1 MAKHAVHRKKKQ
13 KNQAFSFRHAVILCL
28 CFIGI
33 CFGLYLWYAAFTIG
47 QGTPAVDD
55 DDFRPTFGPPPYRI
69 AIDAGHGGSDPGAQ
83 GIVTEKEMTAATAEA
98 LRGWLEADPNFIPLQ
113 TRESYDATAKPAERA
128 AAANALSP
136 DLLLSVHGNSA
147 PEGSTASGFE
157 CYPSVPGRTWHQES
171 YYFAKR
177 LASAMRSAGASLR
190 GRGGVRYIYY
200 IGEAKQLV
208 ETSHTEVRA
217 ERSFTILEDAN
228 CPAVLAEQCFV
239 TSAADVAQFGSEE
252 GCRRT
257 ARAYYEAIC
266 TYFEITPLPE

>member
-13 KNQAFSFRHAVILCL
+13 KNQAFSFRHAVVLCL

-136 DLLLSVHGNSA
+136 DRCFPSTGTLHRKAPQPPGSSAIPVCRAAPGIRKAIISQNFWPAPCVPPGPVCGGAGESVTFIIS
-147 PEGSTASGFE
+147 E
-157 CYPSVPGRTWHQES
+157 
-171 YYFAKR
+171 
-177 LASAMRSAGASLR
+177 
-190 GRGGVRYIYY
+190 
-200 IGEAKQLV
+200 KQ
-208 ETSHTEVRA
+208 SSWSR
-217 ERSFTILEDAN
+217 
-228 CPAVLAEQCFV
+228 PATPKCGP
-239 TSAADVAQFGSEE
+239 SAA
-252 GCRRT
+252 
-257 ARAYYEAIC
+257 
-266 TYFEITPLPE
+266 LPFWKM

>member
-28 CFIGI
+28 CFTGI
-33 CFGLYLWYAAFTIG
+33 CFGLYLWHAAFTIG

-136 DLLLSVHGNSA
+136 DLLLSIHGNSA

-157 CYPSVPGRTWHQES
+157 CYPSVPGRTWHQEC
-171 YYFAKR
+171 YYFA
-177 LASAMRSAGASLR
+177 
-190 GRGGVRYIYY
+190 
-200 IGEAKQLV
+200 
-208 ETSHTEVRA
+208 
-217 ERSFTILEDAN
+217 
-228 CPAVLAEQCFV
+228 
-239 TSAADVAQFGSEE
+239 
-252 GCRRT
+252 
-257 ARAYYEAIC
+257 
-266 TYFEITPLPE
+266 